1 MITTR
6 KMSIIAGWMMGI
18 IIAIIAVLN
27 LVYVHPVPGIVVLL
41 VASVLFPP
49 VGMMFRKYLDRDI
62 PFALKIFLFVMII
75 WFTLGVSDLGDMID

>member
-1 MITTR
+1 MITTS

-18 IIAIIAVLN
+18 IIAVISVLN
-27 LVYVHPVPGIVVLL
+27 LVYVHPVPGIIILL
-41 VASVLFPP
+41 VSSGLFPP
-49 VGMMFRKYLDRDI
+49 VGMMFRKYLGRDI